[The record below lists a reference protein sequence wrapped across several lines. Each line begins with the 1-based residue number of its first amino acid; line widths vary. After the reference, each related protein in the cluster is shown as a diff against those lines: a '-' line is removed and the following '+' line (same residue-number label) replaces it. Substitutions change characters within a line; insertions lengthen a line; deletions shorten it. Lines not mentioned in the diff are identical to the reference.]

1 MQNVFSRPFGFNPDD
16 SRQLISELKQILLS
30 INMLNVGQ
38 QIFTIAEYRHIKF
51 ERYRIIIESLI
62 FRLRTIHSTAEL
74 LSLVANTG
82 IFPLVKRVGKFLN
95 TISSGNIA
103 DLPQLVKERMGRILD
118 QSGSTKSR
126 LIGVLALIVLYDCPP
141 VYMTPDEQRH
151 VAHIRIMMENSLLN
165 PLVVEFLHERLFWHN
180 LSMTPAN
187 SLNHGD
193 IDFKFD
199 IFMRQFAWFH
209 AAHSHHLLTNPAP
222 RPASPVNQL
231 PANDNDVV

>member
-1 MQNVFSRPFGFNPDD
+1 
-16 SRQLISELKQILLS
+16 LISELKHLLLT
-30 INMLNVGQ
+30 INLLNIGQ
-38 QIFTIAEYRHIKF
+38 QIFTIAEYRRIKF
-51 ERYRIIIESLI
+51 ERYRVIIESI
-62 FRLRTIHSTAEL
+62 VFRLRTRHSIAEL
-74 LSLVANTG
+74 LGLVANTG

-95 TISSGNIA
+95 TISGNIA
-103 DLPQLVKERMGRILD
+103 DLSQQDKERLCRVLD

-141 VYMTPDEQRH
+141 VSMTPDEQRY
-151 VAHIRIMMENSLLN
+151 VAHIRIMMQNSLLN

-180 LSMTPAN
+180 WSMAPAI

-209 AAHSHHLLTNPAP
+209 AAHSHRLLTNPAP

-231 PANDNDVV
+231 PAIDNDVV